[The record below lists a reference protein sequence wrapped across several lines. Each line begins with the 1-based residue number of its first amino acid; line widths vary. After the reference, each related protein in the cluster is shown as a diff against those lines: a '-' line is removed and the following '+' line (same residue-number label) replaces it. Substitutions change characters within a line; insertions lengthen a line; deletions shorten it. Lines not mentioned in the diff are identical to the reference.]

1 MASFTSSAA
10 GPSNYRIRPAQ
21 ESDPKDNS
29 YISSDANSVISTN
42 NCFKTLAKKDEFKN
56 EKGNKSTFSFKSNAY
71 AITAG
76 LFTYKLL
83 DIDYSTPRKVIF
95 YCTMPGCNK
104 EIPYNATRAQISSNG
119 ILHYKEKHKLIA
131 TNLNEEQDP
140 KKIKSK
146 LLNNYIIFIISL

>member
-1 MASFTSSAA
+1 MASFTSSATR
-10 GPSNYRIRPAQ
+10 PSNYRIRPTQ
-21 ESDPKDNS
+21 ESNPKDNS

-42 NCFKTLAKKDEFKN
+42 NYFKTPAKKDKFKN
-56 EKGNKSTFSFKSNAY
+56 KKENKSTFSFKSNAY
-71 AITAG
+71 TITAS

-83 DIDYSTPRKVIF
+83 DIDYSTPQKVIF
-95 YCTMPGCNK
+95 YYTIPGYNK

-131 TNLNEEQDP
+131 TNLNKEQDP